1 MENAS
6 KALLIA
12 AAILI
17 VIVLIAFG
25 VSVLNSSEG
34 VGDQATDVGGALK
47 NQTNG
52 ATSDAMEAM
61 GYQWNATL
69 NGGNGAWEKK

>member
-25 VSVLNSSEG
+25 VSVLNSSG
-34 VGDQATDVGGALK
+34 DVQSSATSTGDQLEASANK
-47 NQTNG
+47 AASKTNDILTG
-52 ATSDAMEAM
+52 L
-61 GYQWNATL
+61 QFIN
-69 NGGNGAWEKK
+69 

>member
-25 VSVLNSSEG
+25 VSVLNSS
-34 VGDQATDVGGALK
+34 GDTQGQAASM
-47 NQTNG
+47 G
-52 ATSDAMEAM
+52 ATLGTQS
-61 GYQWNATL
+61 NAAATKANEL
-69 NGGNGAWEKK
+69 LSGLKLPN

>member
-25 VSVLNSSEG
+25 VSVLNSS
-34 VGDQATDVGGALK
+34 GDTQGSAKETGEKLTQSAGSAANAANSLL
-47 NQTNG
+47 TG
-52 ATSDAMEAM
+52 IPYTS
-61 GYQWNATL
+61 GY
-69 NGGNGAWEKK
+69 

>member
-25 VSVLNSSEG
+25 VSVLNSSG
-34 VGDQATDVGGALK
+34 DIGDQATGTGSAIS
-47 NQTNG
+47 NQTNQ
-52 ATSDAMEAM
+52 AADAANTALQ
-61 GYQWNATL
+61 GLSGW
-69 NGGNGAWEKK
+69 WK

>member
-25 VSVLNSSEG
+25 VSVLNSS
-34 VGDQATDVGGALK
+34 GDVQSS
-47 NQTNG
+47 
-52 ATSDAMEAM
+52 ATSTGSKLEDSANQAASKTNDILT
-61 GYQWNATL
+61 GLQFIN
-69 NGGNGAWEKK
+69 

>member
-17 VIVLIAFG
+17 VLVLIGISIAVVGIFSDNAEGIRKSGIGSTG
-25 VSVLNSSEG
+25 V
-34 VGDQATDVGGALK
+34 
-47 NQTNG
+47 
-52 ATSDAMEAM
+52 
-61 GYQWNATL
+61 
-69 NGGNGAWEKK
+69 